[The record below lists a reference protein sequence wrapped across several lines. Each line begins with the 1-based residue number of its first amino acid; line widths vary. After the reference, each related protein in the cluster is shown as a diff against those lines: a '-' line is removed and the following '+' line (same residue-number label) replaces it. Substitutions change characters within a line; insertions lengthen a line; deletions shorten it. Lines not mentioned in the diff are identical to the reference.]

1 MQFSTKDADNDVS
14 IADCASMYQGAWWYN
29 TCHFS
34 NLNGHYF
41 HEDETP
47 DLATGVV
54 WLCWGG
60 YYDSLRRVTMKVR
73 PEEFTPPGATFNY
86 IDPLSK
92 YNSANIC
99 LSFCLAVC
107 DPVWVSISKKTLRTI
122 HFKLDQCVVLNP
134 TMCSMIWV
142 CTDVVNL

>member
-14 IADCASMYQGAWWYN
+14 IGDCASMYQGAWWYN

-41 HEDETP
+41 HEDETAG
-47 DLATGVV
+47 LATGVV

-86 IDPLSK
+86 ISK

-99 LSFCLAVC
+99 ISFCLAVC
-107 DPVWVSISKKTLRTI
+107 DPV
-122 HFKLDQCVVLNP
+122 
-134 TMCSMIWV
+134 
-142 CTDVVNL
+142 